1 MSTLDDV
8 PLATRFK
15 MMQLFRSEN
24 YCFATY
30 DGARA
35 PTFYFAFGGLNC
47 LNTARLCGRLR
58 TMHNNGPLIDVT
70 QSEKRHM
77 FFDEADTLSRAGR
90 IIAGPRYDTYVALG
104 QAQSQ
109 AAVEAIFDARR
120 TVPEAGD
127 YHFEY
132 NTTPAKGLQMSRRH
146 LSGGQIVLDP
156 GVTTDTM
163 AIGIVNRMLARPC
176 KVELDRVAVF
186 TSVPTQPAQ
195 TAATVAQYLASV

>member
-8 PLATRFK
+8 PHATRFK
-15 MMQLFRSEN
+15 MMQLFRSES

-30 DGARA
+30 KQGRA
-35 PTFYFAFGGLNC
+35 PTFYFAFGGLTC
-47 LNTARLCGRLR
+47 LNSASLCGRMR
-58 TMHNNGPLIDVT
+58 TMHGHGALIDIT
-70 QSEKRHM
+70 QTEKRHM
-77 FFDEADTLSRAGR
+77 FFDQDDTRDAAGHR
-90 IIAGPRYDTYVALG
+90 IAGPRVDVSRDLG

-109 AAVEAIFDARR
+109 AAVAAIFDANRS
-120 TVPEAGD
+120 VPAEDD

-132 NTTPAKGLQMSRRH
+132 TVTPAHGRQCSRRH
-146 LSGGQIVLDP
+146 PSGGQVVLDP
-156 GVTTDTM
+156 IVTSDTM

-176 KVELDRVAVF
+176 QVKLDNHLQF